1 MLRSLVGSEMCIRD
15 RTMEGNAELIGSE
28 GIQGQTEYLETFSIR
43 VSPINTSKLNGTI
56 SLFICMANGGSYR
69 DRRELETKKMSGEMK
84 VRNHRVL
91 QFAKDLRSL
100 VQGEIEKVLL
110 EGNNAI

>member
-1 MLRSLVGSEMCIRD
+1 
-15 RTMEGNAELIGSE
+15 MEGNAELIGSE
-28 GIQGQTEYLETFSIR
+28 GMQDHTEYLETFSIR
-43 VSPINTSKLNGTI
+43 VSSINTSKLNGTI
-56 SLFICMANGGSYR
+56 SLFISLANGGSYR

-100 VQGEIEKVLL
+100 VQGEIEKVLV
-110 EGNNAI
+110 EGDDVI